1 PGQLMS
7 AAAFLDGKPE
17 VNDETI
23 SAAMSGNVCRCGTYA
38 RIRRAIK
45 RAAPE
50 LLSSKKEA

>member
-1 PGQLMS
+1 MS